1 MRFWTTM
8 KSAGVALSLGVAAG
22 AASASGNLDDAML
35 AYENGRY
42 LEAHKQLLVAANDGN
57 AQAQEIV
64 GFMYA
69 FGPHLYPGVGQDL
82 RSAALWFGRAAK
94 GGRPVARHM
103 ECVLA
108 RRGVSPGKC

>member
-1 MRFWTTM
+1 MN
-8 KSAGVALSLGVAAG
+8 SAVAALMLALPTSLALADG
-22 AASASGNLDDAML
+22 KVEDGLL

-42 LEAHKQLLVAANDGN
+42 VEAHKQLLVAANDGN

-69 FGPHLYPGVGQDL
+69 FGPNLYPGVAQDL

-103 ECVLA
+103 ECVLV
-108 RRGVSPGKC
+108 RRGVAQGKC